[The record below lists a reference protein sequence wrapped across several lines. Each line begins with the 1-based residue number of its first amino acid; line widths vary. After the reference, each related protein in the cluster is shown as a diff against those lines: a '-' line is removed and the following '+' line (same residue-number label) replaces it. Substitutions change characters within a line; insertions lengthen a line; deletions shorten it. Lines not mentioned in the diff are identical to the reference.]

1 MEDLLM
7 RLNINAVHFKADKK
21 LVAFIQEKMEKI
33 TQVFEGVIDTEV
45 SLKVE
50 NSDTR
55 ENKITEIRVTIPG
68 NNFYVKK
75 QSSTFEESA
84 DEAVE
89 ALRRQIKK
97 YKEKIRGNH

>member
-1 MEDLLM
+1 M

-21 LVAFIQEKMEKI
+21 LLAFIKEKLEKI
-33 TQVFEGVIDTEV
+33 TQVFDGVIDTDV

-50 NSDTR
+50 NSELR
-55 ENKITEIRVTIPG
+55 ENKIAEIRVTIPG

-75 QSSTFEESA
+75 QSATFEESA

-89 ALRRQIKK
+89 ALRKQIKK
-97 YKEKIRGNH
+97 HKEKVRGNH

>member
-1 MEDLLM
+1 MEDLIM

-21 LVAFIQEKMEKI
+21 LVAFIQEKVEKI
-33 TQVFEGVIDTEV
+33 SQVFEGVIDTEV
-45 SLKVE
+45 SLKLD
-50 NSDTR
+50 NTDMR

-75 QSSTFEESA
+75 QCSTFEESA

-89 ALRRQIKK
+89 ALRRQLKK
-97 YKEKIRGNH
+97 YKEKVRGNH

>member
-21 LVAFIQEKMEKI
+21 LVAFIEEKMEKI

-50 NSDTR
+50 NSDMR
-55 ENKITEIRVTIPG
+55 ENKIAEIRITIPG
-68 NNFYVKK
+68 TNFYVRK

-89 ALRRQIKK
+89 ALRRQLKK

>member
-1 MEDLLM
+1 M

>member
-1 MEDLLM
+1 MEDLIM

-21 LVAFIQEKMEKI
+21 LVAFIQEKVEKI
-33 TQVFEGVIDTEV
+33 SQVFEGVIDTEV
-45 SLKVE
+45 SLKLD
-50 NSDTR
+50 NTDMR
-55 ENKITEIRVTIPG
+55 ENKITEIKVTIPG

-97 YKEKIRGNH
+97 YKEKVRGNH

>member
-1 MEDLLM
+1 MEDRHM

-21 LVAFIQEKMEKI
+21 LVAFITEKTEKI
-33 TQVFEGVIDTEV
+33 TQIFEGVIDTEV
-45 SLKVE
+45 SLKVD
-50 NSDTR
+50 NADVK
-55 ENKITEIRVTIPG
+55 ENKIAEVRVSIPG

-84 DEAVE
+84 DEAIE
-89 ALRRQIKK
+89 ALRRQLKK

>member
-21 LVAFIQEKMEKI
+21 LVAFIEEKMEKI

-50 NSDTR
+50 NTETR
-55 ENKITEIRVTIPG
+55 ENKIAEIRVTIPG

-75 QSSTFEESA
+75 QSATFEESA

-89 ALRRQIKK
+89 ALRRQLKK

>member
-21 LVAFIQEKMEKI
+21 LVAFIKEKVAKI
-33 TQVFEGVIDTEV
+33 TQVYEGVIDTDI

-50 NSDTR
+50 NSEIR
-55 ENKITEIRVTIPG
+55 ENKIAEIRVTIPG

-75 QSSTFEESA
+75 QRATFEESA
-84 DEAVE
+84 DEAIE
-89 ALRRQIKK
+89 ALRRQLKK

>member
-21 LVAFIQEKMEKI
+21 LVAFIKEKLEKI
-33 TQVFEGVIDTEV
+33 TQVFDGVIDTDV

-50 NSDTR
+50 NSDMR
-55 ENKITEIRVTIPG
+55 ENKIAEIRVTIPG

-75 QSSTFEESA
+75 QSATFEESA

-89 ALRRQIKK
+89 ALRKQIKK

>member
-1 MEDLLM
+1 MEDLIM

-21 LVAFIQEKMEKI
+21 LLAFIKEKAEKI
-33 TQVFEGVIDTEV
+33 TQVFEGVIDAEV
-45 SLKVE
+45 SLKVDNTE
-50 NSDTR
+50 GK
-55 ENKITEIRVTIPG
+55 ENKIAEIRLTIPG

-75 QSSTFEESA
+75 QSATFEESA

-89 ALRRQIKK
+89 ALRRQLKK

>member
-1 MEDLLM
+1 M

-21 LVAFIQEKMEKI
+21 LVAFIKEKVAKI
-33 TQVFEGVIDTEV
+33 TQVYEGVIDTDI

-50 NSDTR
+50 NSEIR
-55 ENKITEIRVTIPG
+55 ENKIAEIRVTIPG

-75 QSSTFEESA
+75 QRATFEESA
-84 DEAVE
+84 DEAIE
-89 ALRRQIKK
+89 ALRRQLKK

>member
-1 MEDLLM
+1 M

-21 LVAFIQEKMEKI
+21 LVAFINEKMEKI
-33 TQVFEGVIDTEV
+33 TQVYEGVIDTEV
-45 SLKVE
+45 SLKVD
-50 NSDTR
+50 NSDIR
-55 ENKITEIRVTIPG
+55 ENKIAEIRVAIPG

-89 ALRRQIKK
+89 AVRKQLKK
-97 YKEKIRGNH
+97 YKEKVRGNH

>member
-1 MEDLLM
+1 MEELLM

-21 LVAFIQEKMEKI
+21 LVAFIEEKMEKI
-33 TQVFEGVIDTEV
+33 TQIFEGVIDTEV
-45 SLKVE
+45 SLKVD
-50 NSDTR
+50 NSDIR
-55 ENKITEIRVTIPG
+55 ENKIAEIRVSIPG

-89 ALRRQIKK
+89 ALRRQLKK

>member
-1 MEDLLM
+1 M

-21 LVAFIQEKMEKI
+21 LQAYIKEKMEKI

-45 SLKVE
+45 SLKVD
-50 NSDTR
+50 NSDMR
-55 ENKITEIRVTIPG
+55 ENKIAEIRVTIPG

-75 QSSTFEESA
+75 QSATFEESA

-89 ALRRQIKK
+89 ALRKQIRK
-97 YKEKIRGNH
+97 YKDKVRGNH